1 MKEIVKSLIALGLK
15 DLGPKDLMETRIT
28 PNYLEILITYDDW
41 ERGKITQEM
50 ADKIREYEEKELIR
64 ESTTHEN
71 GIQLKV
77 SLYFNTGN

>member
-1 MKEIVKSLIALGLK
+1 MREIVKSLIALAIK
-15 DLGPKDLMETRIT
+15 DLGPKDLLETRIT
-28 PNYLEILITYDDW
+28 TNYLEILITYDDW

-50 ADKIREYEEKELIR
+50 ADKIKEYEEKEQIR

-77 SLYFNTGN
+77 SLYFNSGN